1 MVGQMELVMAAK
13 MAILTAA
20 MTDDKTV
27 ARRVFR
33 KVAEMVWGKADW
45 TVVRMAEMWGSMKV
59 AWTAAWMAVRMG
71 GCLVAMTENRMVGK

>member
-20 MTDDKTV
+20 MTDDKTA

-33 KVAEMVWGKADW
+33 KVAEMV
-45 TVVRMAEMWGSMKV
+45 
-59 AWTAAWMAVRMG
+59 
-71 GCLVAMTENRMVGK
+71 